1 MPLCVSF
8 KPTYIVQCAPMRFE
22 HCYAEEDLTR
32 QIGRVASA
40 THPRTM
46 DYTTLHRY
54 RALLQLTGVFRSQA
68 AGGPR
73 R

>member
-1 MPLCVSF
+1 
-8 KPTYIVQCAPMRFE
+8 MRFE